1 VSHSSHD
8 APTLARLEQSTSL
21 CEVLLAT
28 ASSRL
33 DQPAVRSHES
43 KVEWT
48 YRQTLARIGEVASR
62 LRERGVG
69 RGDVVAL
76 MLRNRPEF
84 HVVDAAV
91 MFLGAVPFSLYNTA
105 PAEQLRHVLV
115 YSGARLLVTEQTFS
129 NVVEA
134 TRRLDT
140 PLEQVLLIDHPS
152 AADGGLAAEL
162 AADTTDFDLSSAGVG
177 PDDLLTLIYTS
188 GTTGPP
194 KGVELTHRG
203 MLEQLRG
210 VHASLPL
217 SGGGRQISFLP
228 AAHVA
233 DRWASHYSAF
243 MTYGNTVTSVAD
255 ASQLFDAIA
264 EVRPTIFGA
273 VPRIW
278 EKLKIRAEDE
288 SGGDLISDVLENPAL
303 AAHVRERLG
312 LDAAT
317 WVNTGAAPT
326 PPSVVEFFDAVG
338 LPLCE
343 VLGMSEVSC
352 LVTISTPAGRRPGS
366 VGKPLSG
373 VELSLAE
380 DGELL
385 VRSAQVMRRYRG
397 LPEKTAEAI
406 DANGWFHTGDV
417 ARIDGDGFVWI
428 VDRKKELIINAAGKN
443 MSPANIEMAVLTAG
457 RAISQV
463 CVIGDRRPYNVC
475 LVVPNRAAFGPDD
488 TEAAVSAAVQAQVD
502 AANAGLARVEQ
513 IKKFAVLDAE
523 WLPGH
528 ELTPTMKLRRRMID
542 DKYSGVIEGLYHHGD
557 GGHGA
562 S

>member
-1 VSHSSHD
+1 MT
-8 APTLARLEQSTSL
+8 AIPTLARLEQSTSL

-33 DQPAVRSHES
+33 DQPALRSHGS
-43 KVEWT
+43 KDVWT
-48 YRQTLARIGEVASR
+48 YRQVLARIGEVASR
-62 LRERGVG
+62 LRQCGVG

-76 MLRNRPEF
+76 LLRNRPEF

-91 MFLGAVPFSLYNTA
+91 LFLGAVPFSLYSTA
-105 PAEQLRHVLV
+105 PPEQLRHVLV
-115 YSGARLLVTEQTFS
+115 DSGARLLVTERAFAG
-129 NVVEA
+129 VVEA

-140 PLEQVLLIDHPS
+140 PLERVLVIDQPA
-152 AADGGLAAEL
+152 AADDGLASEL
-162 AADTTDFDLSSAGVG
+162 AADTTGVDLSSAGVG

-194 KGVELTHRG
+194 KGVELTHRN

-217 SGGGRQISFLP
+217 GGGGRQVSFLP

-255 ASQLFDAIA
+255 ASQLFDAIT
-264 EVRPTIFGA
+264 ETRPTVFGA

-278 EKLKIRAEDE
+278 EKLKARAEADHD
-288 SGGDLISDVLENPAL
+288 GDLVSDAPGNPAL
-303 AAHVRERLG
+303 AARVRERLG

-352 LVTISTPAGRRPGS
+352 LVTISTPTSRRPGS
-366 VGKPLSG
+366 VGTPLSG
-373 VELSLAE
+373 VELALAD

-443 MSPANIEMAVLTAG
+443 MSPANIEMALLTAG

-463 CVIGDRRPYNVC
+463 CVIGDRRAYNVC
-475 LVVPNRAAFGPDD
+475 LVVPNRAAFGSD
-488 TEAAVSAAVQAQVD
+488 EAAVSAAVQAQVD

-528 ELTPTMKLRRRMID
+528 ELTPTMKLRRRVID
-542 DKYSGVIEGLYHHGD
+542 ATYSGVIESLYRHGD
-557 GGHGA
+557 GGGGA
-562 S
+562 

>member
-1 VSHSSHD
+1 MSHSSPD
-8 APTLARLEQSTSL
+8 ARLEQSSSL

-28 ASSRL
+28 ASARPE
-33 DQPAVRSHES
+33 QPALRSHES

-48 YRQTLARIGEVASR
+48 YRQVLARIGEVASR
-62 LRERGVG
+62 LRELGVG

-91 MFLGAVPFSLYNTA
+91 MFLGAVPFSLYHTS

-115 YSGARLLVTEQTFS
+115 DSGARLLVTERTFS
-129 NVVEA
+129 GVVEA
-134 TRRLDT
+134 TRRLGT
-140 PLEQVLLIDHPS
+140 PLEQVLVID
-152 AADGGLAAEL
+152 GLAPEL
-162 AADTTDFDLSSAGVG
+162 AADTTDFDFSSAGVG

-203 MLEQLRG
+203 MLEELRG
-210 VHASLPL
+210 VHSSLPL

-278 EKLKIRAEDE
+278 EKLKVRAEE
-288 SGGDLISDVLENPAL
+288 EYEGDLVSDVLENPAL

-326 PPSVVEFFDAVG
+326 PPSVVEFFDALG

-343 VLGMSEVSC
+343 VLGMSELSC
-352 LVTISTPAGRRPGS
+352 LVTISTPASRRPGS

-373 VELSLAE
+373 VELALAD

-443 MSPANIEMAVLTAG
+443 MSPANIEMAVLAAG

-475 LVVPNRAAFGPDD
+475 LVVPNRAAFGPGD
-488 TEAAVSAAVQAQVD
+488 TDAAVSAAVQAQID

-528 ELTPTMKLRRRMID
+528 ELTPTMKLRRRVID
-542 DKYSGVIEGLYHHGD
+542 DRYSGVIEGLYRD
-557 GGHGA
+557 GGLA
-562 S
+562 

>member
-1 VSHSSHD
+1 MSHSSPD
-8 APTLARLEQSTSL
+8 ARLEQSSSL

-28 ASSRL
+28 ATARP
-33 DQPAVRSHES
+33 DQPALRSPES

-48 YRQTLARIGEVASR
+48 YRQVLARIGEVASR

-91 MFLGAVPFSLYNTA
+91 MFLGAAPFSLYHTS

-115 YSGARLLVTEQTFS
+115 DSGARLLVTERTFAG
-129 NVVEA
+129 VVEA
-134 TRRLDT
+134 TRRLGT
-140 PLEQVLLIDHPS
+140 PLEQVLVID
-152 AADGGLAAEL
+152 GLAPEL
-162 AADTTDFDLSSAGVG
+162 AADTTEFDFSSAGVG

-203 MLEQLRG
+203 MLEELRG
-210 VHASLPL
+210 VHSSLPL

-278 EKLKIRAEDE
+278 EKLKVRAEE
-288 SGGDLISDVLENPAL
+288 EYEGDLVSDVLENPTL

-326 PPSVVEFFDAVG
+326 PPSVVEFFDALG

-343 VLGMSEVSC
+343 VLGMSELSC
-352 LVTISTPAGRRPGS
+352 LVTISTPASRRPGS

-373 VELSLAE
+373 VELALAD

-443 MSPANIEMAVLTAG
+443 MSPANIEMAVLAAG

-475 LVVPNRAAFGPDD
+475 LVVPNRAAFGPGD
-488 TEAAVSAAVQAQVD
+488 TDAALSAAVQAQID
-502 AANAGLARVEQ
+502 AANAALARVEQ

-528 ELTPTMKLRRRMID
+528 ELTPTMKLRRRAIA
-542 DKYSGVIEGLYHHGD
+542 DKYSGVIEGLYRD
-557 GGHGA
+557 GGLA
-562 S
+562 

>member
-1 VSHSSHD
+1 MSHSSPH
-8 APTLARLEQSTSL
+8 ARLEQSTSL

-28 ASSRL
+28 ASARL
-33 DQPAVRSHES
+33 DQPALRSHES

-48 YRQTLARIGEVASR
+48 YRQVLARIGEVASR
-62 LRERGVG
+62 LRELGVG

-91 MFLGAVPFSLYNTA
+91 MFLGAVPFSLYNTS

-115 YSGARLLVTEQTFS
+115 DSGARLLVTERTFS
-129 NVVEA
+129 GVVEA
-134 TRRLDT
+134 TRRLGT
-140 PLEQVLLIDHPS
+140 PLEQVLVID
-152 AADGGLAAEL
+152 GLAPEL
-162 AADTTDFDLSSAGVG
+162 AADTTDFDFSSAGVG

-188 GTTGPP
+188 GTTGSP

-203 MLEQLRG
+203 MLEELRG
-210 VHASLPL
+210 VHSSLPL

-273 VPRIW
+273 VPQIW
-278 EKLKIRAEDE
+278 EKLKVRAEE
-288 SGGDLISDVLENPAL
+288 EYEGDLVSDVLENPAL

-326 PPSVVEFFDAVG
+326 PPSVVEFFDALG

-343 VLGMSEVSC
+343 VLGMSELSC
-352 LVTISTPAGRRPGS
+352 LVTISTPASRRPGS
-366 VGKPLSG
+366 VGKPLSS
-373 VELSLAE
+373 VELALAD

-475 LVVPNRAAFGPDD
+475 LVVPNRAAFGPGD
-488 TEAAVSAAVQAQVD
+488 TDAAVSAAVQAQID

-528 ELTPTMKLRRRMID
+528 ELTPTMKLRRRVID
-542 DKYSGVIEGLYHHGD
+542 DKYSGVIEGLYRD
-557 GGHGA
+557 GGLA
-562 S
+562 

>member
-1 VSHSSHD
+1 MSHSSPH
-8 APTLARLEQSTSL
+8 ARLEQSTSL

-28 ASSRL
+28 ASARL
-33 DQPAVRSHES
+33 DQPALRSHES

-48 YRQTLARIGEVASR
+48 YRQVLARIGEVASR
-62 LRERGVG
+62 LRELGVG

-76 MLRNRPEF
+76 MLRNRPEL

-91 MFLGAVPFSLYNTA
+91 MFLGAVPFSLYNTS

-115 YSGARLLVTEQTFS
+115 DSGARLLVTERTFS
-129 NVVEA
+129 GVVEA
-134 TRRLDT
+134 TRRLGT
-140 PLEQVLLIDHPS
+140 PLEQVLVID
-152 AADGGLAAEL
+152 GLAPEL
-162 AADTTDFDLSSAGVG
+162 AADTTDFDFSSAGVG

-203 MLEQLRG
+203 MLEELRG
-210 VHASLPL
+210 VHSSLPL

-255 ASQLFDAIA
+255 ASQLFHAIA

-278 EKLKIRAEDE
+278 EKLKVRAEE
-288 SGGDLISDVLENPAL
+288 EYEGDLVSDVLENPAL

-326 PPSVVEFFDAVG
+326 PPSVVEFFDALG

-343 VLGMSEVSC
+343 VLGMSELSC
-352 LVTISTPAGRRPGS
+352 LVTISTPASRRPGS

-373 VELSLAE
+373 VELALAD

-443 MSPANIEMAVLTAG
+443 MSPANIEMAVLAAG

-475 LVVPNRAAFGPDD
+475 LVVPNRAAFGPGD
-488 TEAAVSAAVQAQVD
+488 TDAAVSAAVQAQID

-528 ELTPTMKLRRRMID
+528 ELTPTMKLRRRVID
-542 DKYSGVIEGLYHHGD
+542 EKYSGVIEGLYHHGD
-557 GGHGA
+557 GGDGA
-562 S
+562 

>member
-1 VSHSSHD
+1 VSQSSP
-8 APTLARLEQSTSL
+8 AARLEQSTSL

-33 DQPAVRSHES
+33 EQPALRSPES
-43 KVEWT
+43 KAGWT
-48 YRQTLARIGEVASR
+48 YRQVLARIGEVAGR

-76 MLRNRPEF
+76 LLRNRPEF

-115 YSGARLLVTEQTFS
+115 DSGARLLVTEPAFS
-129 NVVEA
+129 SAVAA

-140 PLEQVLLIDHPS
+140 PLEHVLVIDE
-152 AADGGLAAEL
+152 LAAEF

-210 VHASLPL
+210 VHSALPL

-255 ASQLFDAIA
+255 ASQLFEAIA

-278 EKLKIRAEDE
+278 EKLKVRAEKE
-288 SGGDLISDVLENPAL
+288 YEGDLISDVRGNPAL
-303 AAHVRERLG
+303 AAHVRKRLG

-326 PPSVVEFFDAVG
+326 PPNVVEFFDAVG

-352 LVTISTPAGRRPGS
+352 LVTISTPAGRRLGS

-373 VELSLAE
+373 IELALAD

-385 VRSAQVMRRYRG
+385 VRSAQLMRRYRG

-443 MSPANIEMAVLTAG
+443 MSPANIEMAALTAG

-475 LVVPNRAAFGPDD
+475 LVVPNRAAFGPGD
-488 TEAAVSAAVQAQVD
+488 TEAAVSAAVQAQID

-542 DKYSGVIEGLYHHGD
+542 EKYSGVIEGLYHQGD
-557 GGHGA
+557 G
-562 S
+562 